1 MSGFLGVVILIF
13 FVIFFVFEL
22 TTLIRDFKKRR
33 QLKSQNQNDDKLK
46 MANEDKKSSKKGE

>member
-22 TTLIRDFKKRR
+22 TTLIKDIKKRKA
-33 QLKSQNQNDDKLK
+33 LKNQSKMT
-46 MANEDKKSSKKGE
+46 MANEDKKSSEKGE

>member
-22 TTLIRDFKKRR
+22 TTLIRDIKKRR

-46 MANEDKKSSKKGE
+46 IANEDKKSSKKGE